1 MEAPL
6 TAFGDR
12 TGILQPMAGVPP
24 TTPHP
29 DDIEDLQPD
38 APLRPN
44 HSPVDEDT
52 APPTTRVERRRARRR
67 WFDRPVLVIAAV
79 TAIAGGLRFYHLS
92 SPHAF
97 VFDEVYYAKDGC
109 FDAGFPYK
117 DCKLDHPGEQTL
129 TVHPPLGRWIIAGG
143 EAAFGNRP
151 FGWRFASAVAGTL
164 SVTLLAIL
172 AYVLFQSA
180 LWAGVAGM
188 LLATENLNFVQSRIS
203 MLDIFVALFVV
214 AGMLFL
220 VLDRR
225 WIERR
230 HPSLASGGTA
240 DIDTLAE
247 PDLDL
252 PPDRPPAPI
261 FRPWRLACGVALG
274 AATATKWSG
283 GTALIAA
290 IVLTL
295 GWERARRNA
304 AGQERPL
311 WETVRDEGFGIFLFL
326 IIVPVAVYLASY
338 ARWFA
343 DNHVDFEGWW
353 ALQQSMAKF
362 SINLRATHPYAS
374 AAWSWILLKRP
385 VAYYYVCATPCRRP
399 AEIIALGNP
408 LIFWGSIPALLYT
421 AVAWLRRA
429 RLGAMPRAPV
439 QVLLATAASVMLL
452 YLGLVAMVVLTGFE
466 WTALT
471 VEKATLLVGALSFT
485 AFLLMLLASMG
496 RWQASFIIMAV
507 AWQYFPWFFA
517 SRTNFLF
524 YMTPVTPFL
533 VLGCVFALKRLAEF
547 RIGLDRVRA
556 VAPIA
561 GFLAVASVGL
571 FVFFLPV
578 LTGAPI
584 SYEMWKARMWFPS
597 WV

>member
-1 MEAPL
+1 
-6 TAFGDR
+6 
-12 TGILQPMAGVPP
+12 MAGLPP
-24 TTPHP
+24 IP
-29 DDIEDLQPD
+29 EDQHVLQQ
-38 APLRPN
+38 APPVQPAR
-44 HSPVDEDT
+44 HGVDEEET
-52 APPTTRVERRRARRR
+52 PALGRVERRKARRR
-67 WFDRPVLVIAAV
+67 WFDKPVLVIAAV

-92 SPHAF
+92 SPHAY

-109 FDAGFPYK
+109 YDAGIPYK
-117 DCKLDHPGEQTL
+117 DCKLDHPGEQTV

-151 FGWRFASAVAGTL
+151 FGWRFSSAVAGTM

-225 WIERR
+225 WIHRR
-230 HPSLASGGTA
+230 FPVPVSAAT
-240 DIDTLAE
+240 DVDTLTE
-247 PDLDL
+247 PGLDL
-252 PPDRPPAPI
+252 PPDRPPSPI

-274 AATATKWSG
+274 AATSTKWSG
-283 GTALIAA
+283 GAALIGAF
-290 IVLTL
+290 VLSL
-295 GWERARRNA
+295 GWERGRRKA
-304 AGQERPL
+304 AGMVHPL
-311 WETVRDEGFGIFLFL
+311 WDAVRDEGFGIFLFL
-326 IIVPVAVYLASY
+326 VVVPIAVYLASY
-338 ARWFA
+338 GQWFA
-343 DNHVDFEGWW
+343 DHHVDFAGWW
-353 ALQQSMAKF
+353 ALQHNMAKF

-374 AAWSWILLKRP
+374 PAWSWILLKRP
-385 VAYYYVCATPCRRP
+385 VAYYYVCQTPCRRP

-408 LIFWGSIPALLYT
+408 LIFWGSIPALVYAT
-421 AVAWLRRA
+421 VAWLRGTG
-429 RLGAMPRAPV
+429 LGAIARATG
-439 QVLLATAASVMLL
+439 QSLLATAASVVAFN
-452 YLGLVAMVVLTGFE
+452 LGSVTLAGLTGFE
-466 WTALT
+466 WTVSAA
-471 VEKATLLVGALSFT
+471 EKTTLLVAAV
-485 AFLLMLLASMG
+485 AFAGFFLMLLVSMG
-496 RWQASFIIMAV
+496 RWQASFLIMAV

-533 VLGCVFALKRLAEF
+533 VLACVYALRNLAEF
-547 RIGLDRVRA
+547 RVGLDRVRA

-561 GFLAVASVGL
+561 GFLAVAAVGL

-584 SYEMWKARMWFPS
+584 SYDMWKARIWFPS
-597 WV
+597 WI

>member
-1 MEAPL
+1 MPPL
-6 TAFGDR
+6 SDGP
-12 TGILQPMAGVPP
+12 G
-24 TTPHP
+24 
-29 DDIEDLQPD
+29 DLQQATPVQPAHHWLD
-38 APLRPN
+38 EEGAPALSR
-44 HSPVDEDT
+44 VD
-52 APPTTRVERRRARRR
+52 RHKARRR
-67 WFDRPVLVIAAV
+67 WFDNPVLVIVAV

-92 SPHAF
+92 SPHVY

-109 FDAGFPYK
+109 YDAGFPYK

-151 FGWRFASAVAGTL
+151 FGWRFSSAVAGTL

-172 AYVLFQSA
+172 AYVLFQSG
-180 LWAGVAGM
+180 LWAGVAGL

-225 WIERR
+225 WIDRR
-230 HPSLASGGTA
+230 FPVPVSGAAT
-240 DIDTLAE
+240 DIDTLTE

-252 PPDRPPAPI
+252 PPDRPPSPI

-283 GTALIAA
+283 GTALIGA
-290 IVLTL
+290 IVLSL
-295 GWERARRNA
+295 GWERGRRNA
-304 AGQERPL
+304 AGLDHPL

-326 IIVPVAVYLASY
+326 VLVPVAVYLASY
-338 ARWFA
+338 GRWFA
-343 DNHVDFEGWW
+343 DHHVDFAGWW
-353 ALQQSMAKF
+353 ALQQGMAKF

-374 AAWSWILLKRP
+374 PAWSWVLLKRP
-385 VAYYYVCATPCRRP
+385 VAYYYECFGSKTPNCARP

-408 LIFWGSIPALLYT
+408 LIFWGSIPALVYAT
-421 AVAWLRRA
+421 VAWLRGTG
-429 RLGAMPRAPV
+429 LGAMVRAV
-439 QVLLATAASVMLL
+439 GQALLAAAASVVVFNVVF
-452 YLGLVAMVVLTGFE
+452 VALAGVTGFE
-466 WTALT
+466 WTTSAA
-471 VEKATLLVGALSFT
+471 EKATLLVGVV
-485 AFLLMLLASMG
+485 AFAGFFLMLLASMG
-496 RWQASFIIMAV
+496 RWQASLVVMAV
-507 AWQYFPWFFA
+507 AWQYLPWFFA

-533 VLGCVFALKRLAEF
+533 VLAGVYALKNLAEL

-561 GFLAVASVGL
+561 GFLAVLAVGL

-578 LTGAPI
+578 LTGAPM
-584 SYEMWKARMWFPS
+584 SYDMWKARMWFPS

>member
-1 MEAPL
+1 
-6 TAFGDR
+6 
-12 TGILQPMAGVPP
+12 MAGVPP
-24 TTPHP
+24 TTPPP
-29 DDIEDLQPD
+29 DDIDDIADIQAEAHLRSNHGRPD
-38 APLRPN
+38 GGIAPG
-44 HSPVDEDT
+44 
-52 APPTTRVERRRARRR
+52 ATRVERRKGRRR
-67 WFDRPVLVIAAV
+67 WFDRPFLVIAAV

-92 SPHAF
+92 TPHAY

-117 DCKLDHPGEQTL
+117 DCKLDHPGEQTV

-151 FGWRFASAVAGTL
+151 FGWRFSSAVAGTL

-180 LWAGVAGM
+180 LWAGIAGM

-225 WIERR
+225 WIDRR
-230 HPSLASGGTA
+230 HPAPVPP
-240 DIDTLAE
+240 AE
-247 PDLDL
+247 PDIDRLVEPGLDL

-261 FRPWRLACGVALG
+261 LRPWRVACGVALG

-290 IVLTL
+290 IVLSV

-311 WETVRDEGFGIFLFL
+311 WEAVRDEGFGIFLFL
-326 IIVPVAVYLASY
+326 VIVPIAVYLASY
-338 ARWFA
+338 GRWFA
-343 DNHVDFEGWW
+343 DHHLDFGGWW

-408 LIFWGSIPALLYT
+408 LIFWGSIPALVYT
-421 AVAWLRRA
+421 TWAWLRRA
-429 RLGAMPRAPV
+429 RLGAIPRAPV
-439 QVLLATAASVMLL
+439 QALVAAAISVMLL
-452 YLGLVAMVVLTGFE
+452 YLGLLGLVVVTNFT
-466 WTALT
+466 WTAVT
-471 VEKATLLVGALSFT
+471 VEKATLLVAVVSFALF
-485 AFLLMLLASMG
+485 FLMLLASMG
-496 RWQASFIIMAV
+496 RWQASLIFIAV

-517 SRTNFLF
+517 ARTNFLF

-533 VLGCVFALKRLAEF
+533 VLACVFALKHLAEF

-571 FVFFLPV
+571 YVFFLPV

-584 SYEMWKARMWFPS
+584 SYEMWKARIWFPS

>member
-1 MEAPL
+1 MA
-6 TAFGDR
+6 

-24 TTPHP
+24 TTPS
-29 DDIEDLQPD
+29 PD
-38 APLRPN
+38 ADGLLSESPVRPN
-44 HSPVDEDT
+44 HDWPDEDL
-52 APPTTRVERRRARRR
+52 APAVSRTGRRKARHR
-67 WFDRPVLVIAAV
+67 WFDNPVLVIVAV

-92 SPHAF
+92 SPHVY

-109 FDAGFPYK
+109 YDAGIPYK
-117 DCKLDHPGEQTL
+117 DCKLDHPGEQTV

-151 FGWRFASAVAGTL
+151 FGWRFSSAVAGTL
-164 SVTLLAIL
+164 SVALLAIL

-188 LLATENLNFVQSRIS
+188 LLATENLNFVQSRVS

-220 VLDRR
+220 VMDRR
-225 WIERR
+225 WVDRR
-230 HPSLASGGTA
+230 FPVPVSTA
-240 DIDTLAE
+240 TTDIDALTE
-247 PDLDL
+247 SELDL
-252 PPDRPPAPI
+252 PPDRPPSPI

-290 IVLTL
+290 VVLSL

-304 AGQERPL
+304 AGQDRPL
-311 WETVRDEGFGIFLFL
+311 WEAVRDEGFGLFLFL
-326 IIVPVAVYLASY
+326 VIVPVAVYLASY
-338 ARWFA
+338 GRWFA
-343 DNHVDFEGWW
+343 DHHVDFAGWW

-374 AAWSWILLKRP
+374 PAWSWILLKRP

-399 AEIIALGNP
+399 AEIIGLGNP
-408 LIFWGSIPALLYT
+408 LIFWGSIPALVYVT
-421 AVAWLRRA
+421 VAWLRGVGRGAVVRA
-429 RLGAMPRAPV
+429 AGQA
-439 QVLLATAASVMLL
+439 LLAAAASVAAL
-452 YLGLVAMVVLTGFE
+452 YVGLAVLVGVTGFE
-466 WTALT
+466 WTASIT
-471 VEKATLLVGALSFT
+471 EKATLLVAAVSF
-485 AFLLMLLASMG
+485 AGFFLMLLASMG
-496 RWQASFIIMAV
+496 RWQVSFVLMAV

-533 VLGCVFALKRLAEF
+533 VLAGVFGLKRLAELH
-547 RIGLDRVRA
+547 IGQDRVRA

-584 SYEMWKARMWFPS
+584 SYEMWKARIWFPS
-597 WV
+597 WI